1 MKCLEEKEEVKGLS
15 REGEKERL
23 RLCFLNQG
31 CEEFQSRR
39 ERESQSNEF
48 DDC

>member
-23 RLCFLNQG
+23 RLCFLIRECVG
-31 CEEFQSRR
+31 FQSRR
-39 ERESQSNEF
+39 ERVSLSNEL